1 VYGGIEMRKG
11 LKYVS
16 ILLTLLMVFSMLLP
30 INAVLAEDNNAKT
43 ITILATSDL
52 HGRLYPWEY
61 AAGKADEK
69 SGLAKIQTLVKAE
82 KSKNPNTILVDCGD
96 LVQGNLA
103 DLFNDQPVHPM
114 VEAINHMEY
123 DAWVLGNHE
132 FNFSLDF
139 LYRNVAAFK
148 GSVLIANIYKED
160 GNRAFE
166 PYKIFEKDG
175 VRVAVVGI
183 ITPHIPIWESSNP
196 DRFKGLTFTDPLE
209 EAKKVVKE
217 LEGKYDVLV
226 GAFHLGDTAEK
237 DATDGALPIAEA
249 LPQFNVIFCG
259 HKHAK
264 FDNIESSTGVKLIEP
279 GTNGVALAKADINVV
294 KEGDQWVVKEVA
306 TKNIDVTDETEAD
319 KDMLEKF
326 AYVDEKSKQEA
337 AREVGIVTEDFVKG
351 VDYFTGEDVVTT
363 MPRAQLEDNAI
374 TDLINEVQMYYS
386 KADISGAALFDIDAN
401 VKKGPF
407 RLQDAAKIYKYDNNT
422 LVGIN
427 ITGKNLKA
435 YMEWSASY
443 YNQYKD
449 GDLTISFDPDIRAYN
464 YDMFAGVNYDIDISK
479 PAGSRIVNLTYKGE
493 PINDDAVYKLAIND
507 YRFGTLKTLG
517 LATDEDKFYPSKE
530 EEGAQESLR
539 TLVLKYVQE
548 VKKGVVTPTVDNNW
562 KIIGTNFDYEKYKE
576 YYDQIKSGEIQ
587 IPKSFDGRT
596 PNVKSVNIDDLAKLG
611 KVKGTTVISLLSVND
626 FHGNI
631 VESGK
636 NPGAARLAGYFKA
649 EKEANPE
656 GTIILSAGDMYQGT
670 ADSNLMYGEPV
681 QQMMNMI
688 GFEAMTIGN
697 HEFDW
702 GLEAIEKWISQSKFP
717 FLGANIIEKKTG
729 QVADFVKSYTIV
741 ERMGIKVGIIGIATP
756 ETLTKTK
763 AEMIE
768 PYDFRDPAETVNAL
782 VPEVK
787 KAGADIIVVLSHL
800 GAMQDANTKEIAGE
814 AADFAKAVK
823 GVDAIITGHS
833 HQTIDGEVNG
843 IPVVQAY
850 YNGRSVAHIDIFL
863 DDNKNITKIKTYVDG
878 NVIKAAEDAEMKG
891 YIETI
896 IEKLGPIKNEVIGKA
911 AAAFNHDTEVTQVSP
926 IGNFVTDIMRK
937 AVNADI
943 AIQNGGGLRRD
954 IPEGDITM
962 GLMYELLPFDN
973 TLFTI
978 ELTGKQ
984 VKEAIEHGIILN
996 NEKTF
1001 RPGQFSGLKV
1011 KYDSS
1016 KPRGQRI
1023 VEITLLDGT
1032 PIEDEKI
1039 YKVVTNDFQA
1049 TGGDEYIMFT
1059 QGKNT
1064 FDTNIPV
1071 RDVIIDEI
1079 KELKVISP
1087 VVDDRLID
1095 VSGQTGSFVPFEF
1108 DLAA

>member
-1 VYGGIEMRKG
+1 MRKG

-16 ILLTLLMVFSMLLP
+16 ILFTLLMVFSMLLP

-69 SGLAKIQTLVKAE
+69 SGLAKIQTLIKAE
-82 KSKNPNTILVDCGD
+82 KTKNPSTILVDCGD

-114 VEAINHMEY
+114 VEAINYMEY

-139 LYRNVAAFK
+139 LNRNVAAFK
-148 GSVLIANIYKED
+148 GSVLVANIYKED
-160 GNRAFE
+160 GTRAFE
-166 PYKIFEKDG
+166 PYKIIEKDG
-175 VRVAVVGI
+175 VRVALVGMI
-183 ITPHIPIWESSNP
+183 APHIPIWESSNP
-196 DRFKGLTFTDPLE
+196 DRFKGLTFTDPVE

-226 GAFHLGDTAEK
+226 GFFHMGDTAEK
-237 DATDGALPIAEA
+237 GDTDGALPVAEA
-249 LPQFNVIFCG
+249 VPQFNVIFCG

-264 FDNIESSTGVKLIEP
+264 FDDIVSSSGVKLIEP
-279 GTNGVALAKADINVV
+279 GTNGVALAKADINLV
-294 KEGDQWVVKEVA
+294 KEVDQWVVKEVT
-306 TKNIDVTDETEAD
+306 TKNIDVTAETEAD
-319 KDMLEKF
+319 KELLEKF
-326 AYVDEKSKQEA
+326 AYVDETSKKEA

-351 VDYFTGEDVVTT
+351 VDYFTGEDTITT

-374 TDLINEVQMYYS
+374 TDLINEVQMYYT

-401 VKKGPF
+401 VKAGPF

-422 LVGIN
+422 LVGLN

-443 YNQYKD
+443 YNQYKE
-449 GDLTISFDPDIRAYN
+449 GDLTISFNPDIRAYN
-464 YDMFAGVNYDIDISK
+464 YDMFSGVNYDIDISK

-493 PINDDAVYKLAIND
+493 PIKDDSVYKLALND

-530 EEGAQESLR
+530 QEGAQESLR

-576 YYDQIKSGEIQ
+576 YYDQIKYGEIK

-611 KVKGTTVISLLSVND
+611 KVKGTTVISLLSIND

-649 EKEANPE
+649 EKEVNPE

-681 QQMMNMI
+681 QHMMNMI
-688 GFEAMTIGN
+688 GFEAMTMGN

-717 FLGANIIEKKTG
+717 FLAANIIDKKTG
-729 QVADFVKSYTIV
+729 EVASFVKPYTIV
-741 ERMGIKVGIIGIATP
+741 ERKGIKVGIIGIATP

-768 PYDFRDPAETVNAL
+768 PYDFKDPAETVNAL
-782 VPEVK
+782 VPKVK
-787 KAGADIIVVLSHL
+787 EAGAEIIVVLSHL
-800 GAMQDANTKEIAGE
+800 GAMQDKDTKEISGE

-823 GVDAIITGHS
+823 GVDAIIAGHS

-863 DDNKNITKIKTYVDG
+863 DADKKITKIETYVDG
-878 NVIKAAEDAEMKG
+878 DVIKAAEDNEMKT
-891 YIETI
+891 YIEAI
-896 IEKLGPIKNEVIGKA
+896 GKQLDPIKNEVIGKA
-911 AAAFNHDTEVTQVSP
+911 AAAFNHDTEVSQVSP
-926 IGNFVTDIMRK
+926 VGNFVTDIMRK
-937 AVNADI
+937 SANADI

-973 TLFTI
+973 TLFTF

-1001 RPGQFSGLKV
+1001 RSGQFSGLKV

-1016 KPRGQRI
+1016 KPRGERI

-1032 PIEDEKI
+1032 PLKEDKI

-1059 QGKNT
+1059 EGKNM

-1071 RDVIIDEI
+1071 REVIIKEI

-1095 VSGQTGSFVPFEF
+1095 VSGQTSMFDPFEL
-1108 DLAA
+1108 DMAA

>member
-1 VYGGIEMRKG
+1 MRKG
-11 LKYVS
+11 LKRVS
-16 ILLTLLMVFSMLLP
+16 IMLTLLMVISMLLP
-30 INAVLAEDNNAKT
+30 MSTVFAEKSNAKT

-52 HGRLYPWEY
+52 HGRIYPWEY
-61 AAGKADEK
+61 AAGKADDK

-82 KSKNPNTILVDCGD
+82 KANNPNTILVDCGD

-103 DLFNDQPVHPM
+103 DLFNNQPVHPM
-114 VEAINHMEY
+114 VEAINYMEY

-139 LYRNVAAFK
+139 LNRNVAAFK
-148 GSVLIANIYKED
+148 GSVLVANIYKED
-160 GNRAFE
+160 GTRAFE

-175 VRVAVVGI
+175 IRVAIVGI
-183 ITPHIPIWESSNP
+183 ITPHIPIWEASNP

-264 FDNIESSTGVKLIEP
+264 FDNIASSNGVKLIEP
-279 GTNGVALAKADINVV
+279 GTNGAALAKADINVV

-306 TKNIDVTDETEAD
+306 TKNIDVTAEIEAD
-319 KDMLEKF
+319 KDLLERF
-326 AYVDEKSKQEA
+326 AYVDETSKKEA

-374 TDLINEVQMYYS
+374 TDLINEVQMYYT

-401 VKKGPF
+401 VKAGPF

-422 LVGIN
+422 LVGLN

-443 YNQYKD
+443 YNQYKE
-449 GDLTISFDPDIRAYN
+449 GDLTISFNPDIRAYN
-464 YDMFAGVNYDIDISK
+464 YDMFSGVNYDIDISK
-479 PAGSRIVNLTYKGE
+479 PAGNRIVNLTYKGE
-493 PINDDAVYKLAIND
+493 PIKDDAVYKLALND

-530 EEGAQESLR
+530 QEGAQESLR
-539 TLVLKYVQE
+539 SLVLKYVQE

-562 KIIGTNFDYEKYKE
+562 KIIGTNFDYDKYKE
-576 YYDQIKSGEIQ
+576 YYDQIKSGEIK
-587 IPKSFDGRT
+587 IPSSFDGRT
-596 PNVKSVNIDDLAKLG
+596 PNVKSVNIYDLAKLG
-611 KVKGTTVISLLSVND
+611 KVKGTTVISLLSIND

-649 EKEANPE
+649 EKAANPE

-670 ADSNLMYGEPV
+670 ADSNLMYGVPV
-681 QQMMNMI
+681 QNMMNQI
-688 GFEAMTIGN
+688 GFDAMVMGN

-702 GLEAIEKWISQSKFP
+702 GIEPIEKWKSLSKFP
-717 FLGANIIEKKTG
+717 FLAANIIDKKTG
-729 QVADFVKSYTIV
+729 EVADFAKPYTIV
-741 ERMGIKVGIIGIATP
+741 ERKGIKVGIIGVATL

-763 AEMIE
+763 AEMVE
-768 PYDFRDPAETVNAL
+768 PYNFSDPAETVNAL
-782 VPEVK
+782 VPKVK
-787 KAGADIIVVLSHL
+787 EAGANIIVVLSHL
-800 GAMQDANTKEIAGE
+800 GAMQDKDTKEISGE
-814 AADFAKAVK
+814 AADFAKSVE

-833 HQTIDGEVNG
+833 HQTIAGKINE
-843 IPVVQAY
+843 IPIVQAY
-850 YNGRSVAHIDIFL
+850 YNGRSVAHIDIYL
-863 DDNKNITKIKTYVDG
+863 DADNKITRTEAYVDG
-878 NVIKAAEDAEMKG
+878 NVIKAAEDTEMKN
-891 YIETI
+891 YIDSIGKE
-896 IEKLGPIKNEVIGKA
+896 LAPIKNVVIGKA
-911 AAAFNHDTEVTQVSP
+911 TAAFNHDTAVTQVTP
-926 IGNFVTDIMRK
+926 VGNFVTDIMRK
-937 AVNADI
+937 VTNADI

-962 GLMYELLPFDN
+962 GLLYELLPFDN
-973 TLFTI
+973 TLFTFD
-978 ELTGKQ
+978 LTGKQ

-996 NEKTF
+996 HEKTF
-1001 RPGQFSGLKV
+1001 RSGQFSGLKV

-1016 KPRGQRI
+1016 KARGERI
-1023 VEITLLDGT
+1023 IEITLLDGT
-1032 PIEDEKI
+1032 PLVDDKI

-1049 TGGDEYIMFT
+1049 TGGDEYVMFIES
-1059 QGKNT
+1059 KNT
-1064 FDTNIPV
+1064 FDTNIPI
-1071 RDVIIDEI
+1071 RDVIVDEI
-1079 KELKVISP
+1079 KELKTISP

-1095 VSGQTGSFVPFEF
+1095 VAGQTSMFIPFDF
-1108 DLAA
+1108 DIAA